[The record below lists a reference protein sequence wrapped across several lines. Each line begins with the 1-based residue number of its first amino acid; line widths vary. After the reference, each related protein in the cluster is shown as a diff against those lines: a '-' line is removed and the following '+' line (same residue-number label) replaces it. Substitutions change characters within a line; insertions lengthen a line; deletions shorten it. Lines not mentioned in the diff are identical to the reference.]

1 MTTPLTYRHK
11 MTLFRLGDDW
21 IEVKGTRYP
30 LDGVTAQIQG
40 TKGLFSAPSIVI
52 AGPGFS
58 YSGTLT
64 GKTSSTARRF
74 AAQVTARAQQVQVR
88 AQAQA
93 LAQEIARN
101 ITQEGK

>member
-40 TKGLFSAPSIVI
+40 PRDCS
-52 AGPGFS
+52 
-58 YSGTLT
+58 
-64 GKTSSTARRF
+64 ARR
-74 AAQVTARAQQVQVR
+74 ASLSPARGSATAGR
-88 AQAQA
+88 
-93 LAQEIARN
+93 
-101 ITQEGK
+101 